1 MLRRLLLLAIL
12 QVTKSEITYKI
23 SWWREGASKIV
34 IWPRFTASKYIL
46 ICVFIYKS
54 ILIVV
59 LIILNVYAGD
69 IGNYLSYVPRKIVYL
84 CFARCTRHCSM
95 LWSPLWMG
103 KLYYF
108 LYTNLTLEL
117 NSFYSCLILT
127 YTCRAMEEYNA
138 WRRNLIGRK
147 PNFHYPRVS
156 IVIVSFD
163 IILIVCI
170 SVTLIN
176 ENYLQWRKQTDSHS
190 CGYYVMRYMLHI
202 VSDGLPQWFMKNKV
216 LA

>member
-1 MLRRLLLLAIL
+1 MLRRSLLLAFL
-12 QVTKSEITYKI
+12 HVRKSKFTYKI

-34 IWPRFTASKYIL
+34 MWPRFTASKYIL

-54 ILIVV
+54 ILSIL
-59 LIILNVYAGD
+59 LIILNVYAVD
-69 IGNYLSYVPRKIVYL
+69 IGNDLSYVPRKIVYL
-84 CFARCTRHCSM
+84 CFTLFTWHCPK

-108 LYTNLTLEL
+108 LYSNLTLEL

-138 WRRNLIGRK
+138 RRRNIMGKK
-147 PNFHYPRVS
+147 PNFYFPRVS
-156 IVIVSFD
+156 IVIVLFD

-176 ENYLQWRKQTDSHS
+176 VLYL
-190 CGYYVMRYMLHI
+190 
-202 VSDGLPQWFMKNKV
+202 
-216 LA
+216 